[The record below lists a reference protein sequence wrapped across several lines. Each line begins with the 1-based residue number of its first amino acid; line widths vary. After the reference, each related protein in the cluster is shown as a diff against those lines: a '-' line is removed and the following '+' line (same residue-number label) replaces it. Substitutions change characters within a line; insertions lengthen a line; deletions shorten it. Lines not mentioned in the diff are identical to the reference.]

1 LDWNTGTSRDF
12 SYFSGV
18 RKSPSSQIQVSSH
31 VTNRA
36 NPVTGK
42 SWPILAAA
50 LFWLS
55 IGSAAHSQPATPSAP
70 APTGEWLVANRAAKI
85 NIVDCGGR
93 LWGVV
98 SWELRPGGTDK
109 NNPDPKLR
117 NRPTLGMP
125 ILIDMAPTKP
135 NKWEGNVYN
144 SENGKIYSASIT
156 LSDPNTLRIQGCVLG
171 FLCGGES
178 WTRAE
183 TSDTVGRAPAQTPSK
198 PAPGGRKTA
207 TPQPSPA
214 DDVCSRVL
222 GAAGLPHERGL
233 K

>member
-1 LDWNTGTSRDF
+1 M
-12 SYFSGV
+12 
-18 RKSPSSQIQVSSH
+18 
-31 VTNRA
+31 TNRA
-36 NPVTGK
+36 NPATGK
-42 SWPILAAA
+42 SWPILAAT

-55 IGSAAHSQPATPSAP
+55 IGSAAHSQPATPPTP

-178 WTRAE
+178 WTRVE

-214 DDVCSRVL
+214 DNVCSRVV

>member
-1 LDWNTGTSRDF
+1 
-12 SYFSGV
+12 
-18 RKSPSSQIQVSSH
+18 
-31 VTNRA
+31 
-36 NPVTGK
+36 
-42 SWPILAAA
+42 
-50 LFWLS
+50 
-55 IGSAAHSQPATPSAP
+55 
-70 APTGEWLVANRAAKI
+70 
-85 NIVDCGGR
+85 
-93 LWGVV
+93 VV
-98 SWELRPGGTDK
+98 SWEMRPGGTDK

-125 ILIDMAPTKP
+125 ILMDMAPTNP

-156 LSDPNTLRIQGCVLG
+156 LSDPNTVRIQGCVLG

-178 WTRAE
+178 WTRVE

-214 DDVCSRVL
+214 DNVCSRVV